1 MLHRFFFFIPILVT
15 ALWKE
20 LMQVLHTADL
30 LLSVVKMFHLFTW
43 GWDFF
48 FSLLNGSKEV
58 LAQIIQT
65 LAFL

>member
-1 MLHRFFFFIPILVT
+1 
-15 ALWKE
+15 
-20 LMQVLHTADL
+20 MQVLHTADL